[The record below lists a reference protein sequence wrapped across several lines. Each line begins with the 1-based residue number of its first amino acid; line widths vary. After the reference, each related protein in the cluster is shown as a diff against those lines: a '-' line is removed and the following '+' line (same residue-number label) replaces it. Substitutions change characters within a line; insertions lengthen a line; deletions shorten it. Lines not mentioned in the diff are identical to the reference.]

1 MSKLKLVD
9 YIKINPDPSYA
20 DLSRR
25 EKVGIVD
32 SLLNRSESRRGLY
45 VTYDLSHSG
54 RRINN
59 RIYTVAGQ
67 QRGIDSLLTPY
78 PKPII
83 KNHDDHDDPIG
94 RFVGGVWDDTSSD
107 ALAFFDD
114 VNDYMEV
121 QAAFD
126 ADNPKRIYDSMK
138 KYGLLTRAKWPG
150 LGRMRVTAKIS
161 DQESIEKFLDGR
173 YITFSAGSTTDRHVC
188 SVCHDDWAKGDICE
202 HRHGKIYDDD
212 LCVFVTGKFE
222 VLEGSVVNMPA
233 DDLSQV
239 LSMEMADSV
248 RIEDVSSLRVD
259 KHTVY
264 LTDSRY
270 LLKDKEI
277 EEISSDEKKFK
288 VPESARNNAKK
299 VLEWKKKYGSEV
311 KGMTSVGWARARQ
324 LSSNSEVPLSTVKR
338 MAAFNRHRKNAAVDP
353 KFKSEPWKDR
363 GYVAWLGWG
372 GSSGIDWA
380 IKISAANDSSESELI
395 ENDKHNFS
403 EKNMSEQVDNAAETE
418 VLVEDSEVLSSEEN
432 KTEETET
439 IVSVDASDEVSASD
453 EKATEEVS
461 VDSNTDDKA
470 EDQID
475 DALVKALVDRVLETV
490 RKELKI
496 SEVSDGP
503 VQNSVDAS
511 DEKEEKEEAHN
522 IDKTQNDKTEE
533 GTEAQGVL
541 EEVLSFD
548 KPLTTEQRNRLKE
561 STFCGPERS
570 YPVPDKSHAIA
581 ALSRAKQHASAE
593 LYKTIKSCVCRKADK
608 NGWDLPS
615 CNTDMMWTPE
625 LTKEALEKES
635 LIMGWDKSEVS
646 ADQELKLDYANALS
660 RIEKL
665 EKQLEDALSCLNE
678 NVDKELLLK
687 KEGSEVVSEVNVSD
701 SASEANEEKTSI
713 ASGVVENPSIA
724 STDNDSSPRDSAGS
738 KKLGTFEKKVCKEY
752 SQLLEKDGLNFAE
765 NYLRSKRR
773 YLRRGF
779 HPKNYIQLGE

>member
-9 YIKINPDPSYA
+9 YIKINPDPSFS
-20 DLSRR
+20 DLSKR
-25 EKVGIVD
+25 EKIGIVD
-32 SLLNRSESRRGLY
+32 SLLNRNEEKRGLY

-67 QRGIDSLLTPY
+67 QRGIDSLLSPY

-94 RFVGGVWDDTSSD
+94 RFVGGEWDDTSSE
-107 ALAFFDD
+107 ALGFFDD

-126 ADNPKRIYDSMK
+126 ADDPKRIYDEMK
-138 KYGLLTRAKWPG
+138 RYGLLTRKKWPG

-161 DQESIEKFLDGR
+161 DQDSIEKFLDGR

-188 SVCHDDWAKGDICE
+188 SVCQEDWAQGEICE

-212 LCVFVTGKFE
+212 ICVFVTGKFE

-239 LSMEMADSV
+239 LSMELADSV
-248 RIEDVSSLRVD
+248 RIEDVTSIKVD

-264 LTDSRY
+264 LTDS
-270 LLKDKEI
+270 
-277 EEISSDEKKFK
+277 
-288 VPESARNNAKK
+288 
-299 VLEWKKKYGSEV
+299 KY
-311 KGMTSVGWARARQ
+311 
-324 LSSNSEVPLSTVKR
+324 N
-338 MAAFNRHRKNAAVDP
+338 
-353 KFKSEPWKDR
+353 
-363 GYVAWLGWG
+363 
-372 GSSGIDWA
+372 I
-380 IKISAANDSSESELI
+380 
-395 ENDKHNFS
+395 S
-403 EKNMSEQVDNAAETE
+403 EKNMSEQLDNTAQDE
-418 VLVEDSEVLSSEEN
+418 VSVEDSEVLSSEEN
-432 KTEETET
+432 KVEETEA
-439 IVSVDASDEVSASD
+439 IASVDASEEVIASDEVKADEVSEDAEAPAGGFD
-453 EKATEEVS
+453 A
-461 VDSNTDDKA
+461 DS
-470 EDQID
+470 
-475 DALVKALVDRVLETV
+475 VKALADLVLEVV
-490 RKELKI
+490 RKELNLN
-496 SEVSDGP
+496 EVSNGT
-503 VQNSVDAS
+503 VENKVDAS
-511 DEKEEKEEAHN
+511 DEKEEKEETHN
-522 IDKTQNDKTEE
+522 IDQIENDKAEE
-533 GTEAQGVL
+533 GTEAERVL
-541 EEVLSFD
+541 EEVVNFD

-570 YPVPDKSHAIA
+570 YPVPDKSHAVA
-581 ALSRAKQHASAE
+581 ALSRAKQHASSD
-593 LYKTIKSCVCRKADK
+593 LYKKIKACVCRKSDK

-615 CNTDMMWTPE
+615 CTTDMNWGPE

-635 LIMGWDKSEVS
+635 LIMGWDTSEGN

-665 EKQLEDALSCLNE
+665 EKQLEDALSGLNA
-678 NVDKELLLK
+678 NVDKELSLE
-687 KEGSEVVSEVNVSD
+687 KEVSDAESEVTVSD
-701 SASEANEEKTSI
+701 STGDTAEVEQSASV
-713 ASGVVENPSIA
+713 VVENPSIA
-724 STDNDSSPRDSAGS
+724 STDNTNSPRDNSGS

-752 SQLLEKDGLNFAE
+752 MQLLEKDGLNFAE